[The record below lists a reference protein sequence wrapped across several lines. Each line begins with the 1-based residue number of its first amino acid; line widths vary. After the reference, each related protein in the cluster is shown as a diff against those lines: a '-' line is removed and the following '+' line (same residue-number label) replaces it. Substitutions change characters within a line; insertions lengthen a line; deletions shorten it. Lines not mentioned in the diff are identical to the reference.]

1 MTNITIFEPETSSS
15 LFSSQ
20 DALRIAAVMEAL
32 EGLENYEALLFN
44 LTDDADQFT
53 LNKAVNEKIEAEGS
67 SVLPITVVD
76 GAIVKSGSYPTNDE
90 ITSYIGVRFIEETE
104 GSCGCGG
111 CGCGGSE
118 EFAEVEKEEKEEKEE
133 SGCCGGNGGKGGCG
147 CGGHGHHHH
156 HKHEEAATASKGS
169 CGCGQGGC
177 C

>member
-1 MTNITIFEPETSSS
+1 M
-15 LFSSQ
+15 
-20 DALRIAAVMEAL
+20 
-32 EGLENYEALLFN
+32 LFN

-53 LNKAVNEKIEAEGS
+53 LNKAVKEKIEAEGN

-76 GAIVKSGSYPTNDE
+76 GAIVKSGNYPTNDE

-111 CGCGGSE
+111 CGCGSSE
-118 EFAEVEKEEKEEKEE
+118 EVAEAEKEE
-133 SGCCGGNGGKGGCG
+133 SGCCGGHGEKGGCG
-147 CGGHGHHHH
+147 CGGQGHHHH

>member
-20 DALRIAAVMEAL
+20 DAMRIAAVMQAL

-53 LNKAVNEKIEAEGS
+53 LNKAVKEKIEAEGN

-76 GAIVKSGSYPTNDE
+76 GAIVKSGNYPTNAE

-111 CGCGGSE
+111 SE
-118 EFAEVEKEEKEEKEE
+118 EFAEAEKEEKEE
-133 SGCCGGNGGKGGCG
+133 SGCCGGHGEKGGCG
-147 CGGHGHHHH
+147 CGGQGHHHH
-156 HKHEEAATASKGS
+156 HKHEEAAKATKGS
-169 CGCGQGGC
+169 CGCGNGGC